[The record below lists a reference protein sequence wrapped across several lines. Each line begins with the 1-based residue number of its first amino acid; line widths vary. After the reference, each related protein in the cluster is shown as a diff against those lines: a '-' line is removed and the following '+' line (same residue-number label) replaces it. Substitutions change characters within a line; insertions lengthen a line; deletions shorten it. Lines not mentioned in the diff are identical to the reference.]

1 MTLDI
6 IKYLE
11 SWLPKFKA
19 SNQELHN
26 SIDRMYWRVNIDQFI
41 LLRIFLI
48 TSIFLIYYKFIIEKF
63 KKYKMIQKKFLSKIN
78 LGFMLNISNK
88 LVELTTKFSS
98 DIFIEYNDKKVDA
111 KSIMSILLLAASKGS
126 ELNLLIDGDDEQEAS
141 YLIEQLFNNY
151 FEENE

>member
-1 MTLDI
+1 M
-6 IKYLE
+6 IKKKVFVKNKLG
-11 SWLPKFKA
+11 
-19 SNQELHN
+19 LHA
-26 SIDRMYWRVNIDQFI
+26 RA
-41 LLRIFLI
+41 
-48 TSIFLIYYKFIIEKF
+48 
-63 KKYKMIQKKFLSKIN
+63 
-78 LGFMLNISNK
+78 SNK

-126 ELNLLIDGDDEQEAS
+126 ELNLIIDGNDEKEAS

>member
-1 MTLDI
+1 M
-6 IKYLE
+6 IKKKVFVKNKLG
-11 SWLPKFKA
+11 
-19 SNQELHN
+19 LHA
-26 SIDRMYWRVNIDQFI
+26 RA
-41 LLRIFLI
+41 
-48 TSIFLIYYKFIIEKF
+48 
-63 KKYKMIQKKFLSKIN
+63 
-78 LGFMLNISNK
+78 SNK

-126 ELNLLIDGDDEQEAS
+126 ELNLIIDGDDEKEAS